1 MYCSVKSFTAS
12 PRVRFREGSAAQEV
26 KEEPED
32 PLRPTP
38 DEVEM
43 VETLRRYGVTTPDAV
58 HSLRKSENRVEVA
71 LQLALDIA
79 KTRAENKAMDNARL
93 ESEKEKD
100 LAAERQSSE
109 DKTLVLLGEVLPHF
123 PKVRF

>member
-1 MYCSVKSFTAS
+1 M
-12 PRVRFREGSAAQEV
+12 RFREGSAAQEV